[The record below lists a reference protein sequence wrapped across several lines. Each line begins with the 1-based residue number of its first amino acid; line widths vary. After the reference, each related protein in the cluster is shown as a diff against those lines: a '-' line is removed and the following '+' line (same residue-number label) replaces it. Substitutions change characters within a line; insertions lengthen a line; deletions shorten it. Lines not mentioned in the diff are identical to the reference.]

1 LYFREKNKGRQAL
14 LSVKAAIVRR
24 YNIRPAFDL
33 LKCGGLGFRQVP
45 IQEYTVAIIED
56 EASFRRAIERSL
68 RASGFKADAFA
79 SAEDFLA
86 SAEYAAHACLILDIH
101 LPGMSGFDLL
111 EYLLASRQALPA
123 VLITGQ
129 DHSALRE
136 RASRIPN
143 CVYLRKPF
151 LRTVLLDAL
160 RSLVEHGSPSDR

>member
-1 LYFREKNKGRQAL
+1 M
-14 LSVKAAIVRR
+14 
-24 YNIRPAFDL
+24 
-33 LKCGGLGFRQVP
+33 P

-56 EASFRRAIERSL
+56 EASFRRAIGRLL
-68 RASGFKADAFA
+68 RASGFKAHAFA

-86 SAEYAAHACLILDIH
+86 SAGYASHACLVLDIH

-111 EYLLASRQALPA
+111 DHLAACRRPLPA

-129 DHSALRE
+129 DHSDLRD

-151 LRTVLLDAL
+151 LRSVLLDAL
-160 RSLVEHGSPSDR
+160 FSLVEPGGPSDR

>member
-1 LYFREKNKGRQAL
+1 MLQPGRVATLPKGTISDRHPICENVFIQ
-14 LSVKAAIVRR
+14 
-24 YNIRPAFDL
+24 DL
-33 LKCGGLGFRQVP
+33 QVP
-45 IQEYTVAIIED
+45 TRKYTVAVIED
-56 EASFRRAIERSL
+56 EDSFRRAIERL
-68 RASGFKADAFA
+68 LQASGFKTDTFA

-86 SAEYAAHACLILDIH
+86 SAEYASHACLVLDIH

-111 EYLLASRQALPA
+111 DHLTASHQPLPT

-129 DHSALRE
+129 DHSELRN

-160 RSLVEHGSPSDR
+160 HSLVEHGRSSDS